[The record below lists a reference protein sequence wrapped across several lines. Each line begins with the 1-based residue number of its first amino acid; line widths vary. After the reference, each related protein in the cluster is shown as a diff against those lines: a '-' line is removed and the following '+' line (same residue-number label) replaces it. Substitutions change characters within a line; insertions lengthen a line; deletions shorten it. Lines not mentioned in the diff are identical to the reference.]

1 MGEELEP
8 AGVKRP
14 LGVWLIV
21 CFFGLSFLI
30 VVPSMIYAVNNQ
42 PQIFS
47 QFSSLEI
54 ALSVLA
60 VLANCIAVVFL
71 FYLRAIAFWIFLGVT
86 IVSLIYWVAI
96 LLTGQEIPVSENKG
110 AGGKMVELIIWGAV
124 LVYTWNLKR
133 NGILK

>member
-1 MGEELEP
+1 MAKELDP
-8 AGVKRP
+8 ADVKRP
-14 LGVWLIV
+14 LGVWLVV

-30 VVPSMIYAVNNQ
+30 VVPSTIYAVNNQ
-42 PQIFS
+42 PQLFS

-60 VLANCIAVVFL
+60 VVANCTAVVFL

-86 IVSLIYWVAI
+86 ILSLFYGAAI
-96 LLTGQEIPVSENKG
+96 LLAGQEIPNSENMSM
-110 AGGKMVELIIWGAV
+110 GGKMVELIFWGAV

-133 NGILK
+133 KGVLK